1 MDLNSNGRTDLL
13 AFAKFLGNEDRPHDK
28 HYVVLSDEDGKLTR
42 VHQKIRYQ
50 EDSWAGRF
58 DEVVVKDFNNDG
70 KMDLFFQGKQPE
82 DKHYLIFAND
92 NLKYKNKNA
101 VVYESDFD
109 EGDWNGEASEWVAG
123 KFNTNDEW
131 QILKVPVDAGF
142 QSEDPASQPANAQ
155 QKEPLV
161 SPQSSLQSAISLAVS
176 ESATTSST
184 ILSTCTGETSLT
196 LKALSPSSGQLEPV
210 VISPICP
217 VYIPGLP
224 ESLTVPS
231 TSTTGAFA
239 VYWTPLVSNTPVSYV
254 LEQRLNSGKYIEVY
268 RGTISKKYIAGL
280 VNGTYVFRVK
290 ACNFDLSCS
299 LYRYSNAV
307 VVNILTAPP
316 VPTHLSLNVPTLI
329 STHELFQITWS
340 SEPDAEV
347 TAYQLMRTQAG
358 ISKVI
363 YQGSSLSYW
372 GGAGAD
378 QGNTDESYQLRA
390 QNVSG
395 WGPYTAPVNLH
406 INARPVVTI
415 SQPSANHLYQSTENV
430 AIVAS
435 AVDPDGDVAEIGYA
449 LDGGATLWKTGA
461 STTQY
466 YGILAKGAH
475 KVRVWAKD
483 YHGVSSFKGVDI
495 DFSVN
500 DAPRITGQQTL
511 STDEETDF
519 TLLPSQFNIVDTDTP
534 ATALSLVVLA
544 GSHYR
549 FSGTQITPDAN
560 FTGVLSIPL
569 KVSDGIEQGSVYQAQ
584 LTVKAINDAPSINA
598 IANKSIAEDGTTGNL
613 AVTIGD
619 VDTAVTTLTLS
630 KASSNTSLIPLN
642 NIILGGSG
650 ANRTVKIT
658 PAANKSGSATLTL
671 TVSDGSLTATRSF
684 VVTVN
689 AVNDAPSINAIASKS
704 ILEDGSTGNLPVTI
718 GDIDT
723 AVTALT
729 LSKASSNTT
738 LIPLNNIVLGGSGAN
753 RTVNVTPAANQ
764 SGSATISLTVSDGSL
779 TATRSFV
786 VTVAPV
792 NDALVISQILGVNGH
807 VRIYPAG
814 HAKSGQ
820 MYTGEYYVPQLRV
833 DATDVEGDGLQ
844 YAWSIVSGSEYVES
858 QLSASNQ
865 SVFQFRTHYLTP
877 PITTAYITLRVTVTD
892 AGGMSAYRDQ
902 TILINNRPDFTLTNH
917 NATGTRGSWLEFPS
931 NASAFSFS
939 GAYTDT
945 ETEGLTLFRY
955 LRRYNELSH
964 VWEYWSFNSQ
974 SWSLS
979 SIGTEQRQM
988 DYVSGTPTWAISNQF
1003 GVNDFP
1009 PLSDFNATL
1018 YRYFFIVSGH
1028 DTDWIFGSK
1037 GQWFSIN
1044 AKPQITGQVPLSV
1057 TAGVSL
1063 DLKTNQLTISDE
1075 DDASGFVLSI
1085 APSSASC
1092 PLQNVQVSGLN
1103 ITPSANF
1110 TGQVTIPVV
1119 VNDGTEESAVYC
1131 LAVDVTV
1138 ADTNQAPVISGSAAF
1153 SVLNNSTLTLSLSNF
1168 TVTDDDPNTVLTLT
1182 VLAGTNYSL
1191 NANTIT
1197 PSAGFVGEL
1206 TVPVTVSDGELSS
1219 EVFNATVEVNAAIDP
1234 NDPAWKS
1241 LGSCDPANGLQTQIC
1256 TDGAAC
1262 TLNALRQVACPVVEA
1277 GCNPND

>member
-1 MDLNSNGRTDLL
+1 M
-13 AFAKFLGNEDRPHDK
+13 
-28 HYVVLSDEDGKLTR
+28 
-42 VHQKIRYQ
+42 
-50 EDSWAGRF
+50 
-58 DEVVVKDFNNDG
+58 
-70 KMDLFFQGKQPE
+70 
-82 DKHYLIFAND
+82 
-92 NLKYKNKNA
+92 
-101 VVYESDFD
+101 
-109 EGDWNGEASEWVAG
+109 
-123 KFNTNDEW
+123 
-131 QILKVPVDAGF
+131 
-142 QSEDPASQPANAQ
+142 
-155 QKEPLV
+155 
-161 SPQSSLQSAISLAVS
+161 
-176 ESATTSST
+176 
-184 ILSTCTGETSLT
+184 
-196 LKALSPSSGQLEPV
+196 
-210 VISPICP
+210 
-217 VYIPGLP
+217 
-224 ESLTVPS
+224 
-231 TSTTGAFA
+231 
-239 VYWTPLVSNTPVSYV
+239 
-254 LEQRLNSGKYIEVY
+254 
-268 RGTISKKYIAGL
+268 
-280 VNGTYVFRVK
+280 
-290 ACNFDLSCS
+290 
-299 LYRYSNAV
+299 
-307 VVNILTAPP
+307 
-316 VPTHLSLNVPTLI
+316 
-329 STHELFQITWS
+329 
-340 SEPDAEV
+340 
-347 TAYQLMRTQAG
+347 
-358 ISKVI
+358 
-363 YQGSSLSYW
+363 
-372 GGAGAD
+372 
-378 QGNTDESYQLRA
+378 
-390 QNVSG
+390 
-395 WGPYTAPVNLH
+395 
-406 INARPVVTI
+406 
-415 SQPSANHLYQSTENV
+415 
-430 AIVAS
+430 
-435 AVDPDGDVAEIGYA
+435 
-449 LDGGATLWKTGA
+449 
-461 STTQY
+461 
-466 YGILAKGAH
+466 
-475 KVRVWAKD
+475 
-483 YHGVSSFKGVDI
+483 
-495 DFSVN
+495 
-500 DAPRITGQQTL
+500 
-511 STDEETDF
+511 
-519 TLLPSQFNIVDTDTP
+519 
-534 ATALSLVVLA
+534 
-544 GSHYR
+544 
-549 FSGTQITPDAN
+549 
-560 FTGVLSIPL
+560 
-569 KVSDGIEQGSVYQAQ
+569 
-584 LTVKAINDAPSINA
+584 
-598 IANKSIAEDGTTGNL
+598 
-613 AVTIGD
+613 
-619 VDTAVTTLTLS
+619 
-630 KASSNTSLIPLN
+630 
-642 NIILGGSG
+642 
-650 ANRTVKIT
+650 
-658 PAANKSGSATLTL
+658 
-671 TVSDGSLTATRSF
+671 
-684 VVTVN
+684 
-689 AVNDAPSINAIASKS
+689 
-704 ILEDGSTGNLPVTI
+704 
-718 GDIDT
+718 
-723 AVTALT
+723 
-729 LSKASSNTT
+729 
-738 LIPLNNIVLGGSGAN
+738 
-753 RTVNVTPAANQ
+753 
-764 SGSATISLTVSDGSL
+764 
-779 TATRSFV
+779 
-786 VTVAPV
+786 
-792 NDALVISQILGVNGH
+792 
-807 VRIYPAG
+807 
-814 HAKSGQ
+814 
-820 MYTGEYYVPQLRV
+820 
-833 DATDVEGDGLQ
+833 
-844 YAWSIVSGSEYVES
+844 
-858 QLSASNQ
+858 
-865 SVFQFRTHYLTP
+865 FQFRTHYLSP